1 MAHIPRQRFSKS
13 VQQSLAH
20 IPRQIL
26 ARFSR
31 RPYSSLL
38 ARFPR
43 GRTAVSAQISRQQ
56 RGCFIWHEFR
66 GRPYSKWLYRC
77 TEIEADSVQQFSAVF
92 WHKFRGPYSSIYCC
106 FAQISRWLYRCIY
119 CRFLGTKNEEIRTA
133 FIAVPVLLFAHF
145 PRRWLSTENEISCKS
160 LLADFLL
167 NISLTVK
174 SIFQK

>member
-1 MAHIPRQRFSKS
+1 MAHIPRQQFSKS

-20 IPRQIL
+20 IPRQ
-26 ARFSR
+26 F
-31 RPYSSLL
+31 L

-77 TEIEADSVQQFSAVF
+77 TEIEADSVQQVSAVL
-92 WHKFRGPYSSIYCC
+92 WHEFRGPYSSIYCC

-133 FIAVPVLLFAHF
+133 FIVVPVLLFAHF
-145 PRRWLSTENEISCKS
+145 PRRWLSTENEISCIS
-160 LLADFLL
+160 LLADFFAEYF
-167 NISLTVK
+167 SL
-174 SIFQK
+174 